1 MQIANFLRD
10 EAEEMFDR
18 VDKNGDQKISFDE
31 YAELMLEMDH
41 TRSAADLR
49 SGFDAIDTDRD
60 GLVSFDEFYAWLTR

>member
-1 MQIANFLRD
+1 MQIASFLRD

-18 VDKNGDQKISFDE
+18 IDENGDQRINFDE
-31 YAELMLEMDH
+31 YAALMLEMDH
-41 TRSAADLR
+41 TRSAADVR